1 MNLRKPIPTER
12 FATYSHYVGLVF
24 AIIGS
29 IYLIYITRKDNAL
42 LAVSITYSFCIC
54 FMFTGSS
61 VFHTL
66 KKEGDGTSFWR
77 QLDHIAI
84 YFMIAG
90 SYTIVSY
97 LYLSGNFRWIIIS
110 LQWGF
115 VAFGTILKILAV
127 NVPTWLDVGIYLAMG
142 WMIAIRIDYMFKE
155 FPLRVFLL
163 VLFGGLAYT
172 IGAIFHA
179 INKQKPFPGVFVF
192 HDIFHVLII
201 VGASLHYVTIID
213 AVI

>member
-1 MNLRKPIPTER
+1 MNLRKPIPSER

-29 IYLIYITRKDNAL
+29 IYLICITRKDNAL
-42 LAVSITYSFCIC
+42 LAISILYSFCIC

-66 KKEGDGTSFWR
+66 KREGDETSFWR

-97 LYLSGNFRWIIIS
+97 LYLDGIFKWTIIS

-142 WMIAIRIDYMFKE
+142 WMIAIRIDYMFKGLS
-155 FPLRVFLL
+155 LRVFLL

-201 VGASLHYVTIID
+201 VGASLHYGAIIG

>member
-1 MNLRKPIPTER
+1 MNLRKPIPSER
-12 FATYSHYVGLVF
+12 FATYSHYVALVF
-24 AIIGS
+24 SIIGS
-29 IYLIYITRKDNAL
+29 IYLIYMTRKDNAL
-42 LAVSITYSFCIC
+42 LAVSIIYSFCLC

-66 KKEGDGTSFWR
+66 KEEGDETTFWR
-77 QLDHIAI
+77 QLDHIGI

-97 LYLSGNFRWIIIS
+97 LYIDGTFRWIIIS
-110 LQWGF
+110 LQWVF
-115 VAFGTILKILAV
+115 VAFGTVLKILAV
-127 NVPTWLDVGIYLAMG
+127 DIPVWLDVGIYIVMG
-142 WMIAIRIDYMFKE
+142 WMIAIRMNYVFKG
-155 FPLRVFLL
+155 FSLQVFLL

-201 VGASLHYVTIID
+201 IGASLHYATIIS

>member
-1 MNLRKPIPTER
+1 MEFRKPIPTER
-12 FATYSHYVGLVF
+12 FASYSHYVALVF

-29 IYLIYITRKDNAL
+29 IYLIYMTRRDNAL
-42 LAVSITYSFCIC
+42 LAVSIIYSFCLC

-66 KKEGDGTSFWR
+66 KKEGDETSFWR

-97 LYLSGNFRWIIIS
+97 LYIDGTFRWIIIS
-110 LQWGF
+110 LQWVF

-127 NVPTWLDVGIYLAMG
+127 NVPTWLDVGIYIVMG
-142 WMIAIRIDYMFKE
+142 WMIAIRMNYVFKG
-155 FPLRVFLL
+155 FSLRVFLL
-163 VLFGGLAYT
+163 VLLGGLAYT
-172 IGAIFHA
+172 IGAVFHA

-192 HDIFHVLII
+192 HDIFHILII
-201 VGASLHYVTIID
+201 IGASLHYAAIIGG
-213 AVI
+213 VI